1 MVIQN
6 ASQNDKQFQVFSR
19 RMCGQNDRQLHLARD
34 LACLIHSCLKQPLQ
48 GDLST
53 VVILFFC
60 KYFKYTFEEEM
71 SFILGILTC
80 SPSFK
85 VSDLL
90 PGNIR
95 DAVLIHSVPGNPGEN
110 LKIPL
115 KH

>member
-1 MVIQN
+1 MVRMVIPN

-19 RMCGQNDRQLHLARD
+19 RMCHGGQNDRQLH

-53 VVILFFC
+53 LVILFFC

-95 DAVLIHSVPGNPGEN
+95 DAVLIHSAPGNI
-110 LKIPL
+110 KT
-115 KH
+115 KVHV